1 MARTTSK
8 LRADANRSQPNLL
21 DNMNARLL
29 VNLGLLVV
37 CAVLGWF
44 ALRTDTPA
52 PTPPTTALTTLTAS
66 QITSIRIERD
76 GATVAQL
83 QRSGDAWRIET
94 PISAAADS
102 FRVHTLIGLALA
114 RSRVGFRAAG
124 NDLTQYGLQPARAT
138 VRFNDTAQLNDSAQ
152 LNDTALLNDTAQLSD
167 TALLNDTA
175 KLNDTVLLIGDA
187 NPIDGHR
194 YVMSDGQVHLL
205 EDNWFSPIFGSSIA
219 WIDPRLLPNDAT
231 LEVIELLPEPS
242 VMLRWQRIEDHWRR
256 TPTHSTS
263 NAQTA
268 DQRGLVLANAWRQ
281 ARALSVQRRNP
292 SLAWDARATVTF
304 KRAAQS
310 STATTT
316 ETIEFVLTRTKDALF
331 FAREDLDVQY
341 RFLPRQGQA
350 LLDARD
356 KP

>member
-1 MARTTSK
+1 MARTTFE

-29 VNLGLLVV
+29 VNLGLLLV
-37 CAVLGWF
+37 CVVLGWF
-44 ALRTDTPA
+44 ALRTDTPE

-114 RSRVGFRAAG
+114 RSQVGFRAAG

-138 VRFNDTAQLNDSAQ
+138 VRFNDTAQLN
-152 LNDTALLNDTAQLSD
+152 D

-194 YVMSDGQVHLL
+194 YVMSDGQVHLI

-231 LEVIELLPEPS
+231 LEVIELLPEPG

-256 TPTHSTS
+256 TPTRSTS

-268 DQRGLVLANAWRQ
+268 DQRGLALANAWRQ

-304 KRAAQS
+304 KRATQS